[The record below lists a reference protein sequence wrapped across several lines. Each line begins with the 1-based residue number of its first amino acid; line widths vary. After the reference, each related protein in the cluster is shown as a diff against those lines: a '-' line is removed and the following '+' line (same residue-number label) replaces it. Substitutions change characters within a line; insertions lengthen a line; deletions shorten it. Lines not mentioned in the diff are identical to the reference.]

1 MKFNLL
7 RFRLCE
13 LWGQQTQL
21 QENLVSSVVDWLDEG
36 NFRFS
41 GHFV

>member
-1 MKFNLL
+1 MKSNLL

-21 QENLVSSVVDWLDEG
+21 RENLVSSVVDWLDEG